1 MTDKILCEFCKKE
14 FSNSQN
20 CIRHSKTCK
29 SNPDKKDTITSS
41 VSLKTQ
47 LLLKDNEI
55 ALLKQQIE
63 FLLTKNIPVQKSTN
77 QKFSNEEPD
86 KAIEPKYKTPIEK
99 YINIECKNSMTIREF
114 VDYTR
119 ENFTIDDFKSIVM
132 CKYERKYIT
141 MIKKMLETIPKK
153 NMPIQIKSNKLNNE
167 EGYIKTGDEFERYFR
182 VELLDQFKCLIE
194 KNGRN
199 NLRSIVLELFE
210 EYKQTNDFCELTESE
225 VLFAR
230 MSILGYEDNDND
242 SDIDKFPKKLL
253 TLQRNL
259 LDLFMVNI

>member
-55 ALLKQQIE
+55 ELLKQQIE
-63 FLLTKNIPVQKSTN
+63 FLLSQKSTPVQKSSN
-77 QKFSNEEPD
+77 QKLSNEEPD
-86 KAIEPKYKTPIEK
+86 KAVEPKYKTAIEK
-99 YINIECKNSMTIREF
+99 HIHIECKDAMTILEF

-119 ENFTIDDFKSIVM
+119 ENFTLENFKSVVIQ
-132 CKYERKYIT
+132 KYEKKYISV
-141 MIKKMLETIPKK
+141 IKKMLETIPKK
-153 NMPIQIKSNKLNNE
+153 NMPIQIKTNKLNNE
-167 EGYIKTGDEFERYFR
+167 EGYIKTGDEFEKYFR
-182 VELLDQFKCLIE
+182 TELYEEFRSLIH

-199 NLRSIVLELFE
+199 NLSNILQSLFD
-210 EYKQTNDFCELTESE
+210 EYKTTNEYRDLKDTEKKYVLQT
-225 VLFAR
+225 
-230 MSILGYEDNDND
+230 ILGHEDDD
-242 SDIDKFPKKLL
+242 EKDMYPKKLL

-259 LDLFMVNI
+259 LDLFMVNL